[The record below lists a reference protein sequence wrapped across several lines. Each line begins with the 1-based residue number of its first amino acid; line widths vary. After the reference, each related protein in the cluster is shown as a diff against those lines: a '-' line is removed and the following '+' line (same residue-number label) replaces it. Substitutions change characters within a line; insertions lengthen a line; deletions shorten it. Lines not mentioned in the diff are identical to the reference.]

1 MGTAIFSSTI
11 EAKWLHFFKIRIAC
25 SHFADKSKSK
35 EIRLHFSGK
44 FLSNFLRHI
53 SHSTKKRT
61 ELAGVNLVTEVE
73 QP

>member
-1 MGTAIFSSTI
+1 MFS
-11 EAKWLHFFKIRIAC
+11 FRG
-25 SHFADKSKSK
+25 DKSKSK

-44 FLSNFLRHI
+44 FLSNLLRHM

-61 ELAGVNLVTEVE
+61 ELTGVNLVTEVE